1 MSIYLVGIGMGTEP
15 TLTLEAKQ
23 AIEKSDV
30 IIGASRMLSLAAEHN
45 LPYGESAVIN
55 GKLMLNEY
63 VSDKIYAFLKGIKY
77 KNASVLLSGDVG
89 FYSGAKKLADILGD
103 DAILI
108 AGVST
113 LQYFCA
119 KLKISW
125 QDVCTASLHGRS
137 ENVIQK
143 INRNRYTFVILD
155 SKDSLHDL
163 CSKLMYYDMNDV
175 IVTLGEDLGYES
187 ENIISHKPEKMID
200 IKPSK
205 LASAVIENPCFDN
218 RACISIPDDEFIRD
232 SVPMTKSAVR
242 SLSISKLRLESD
254 SVVYD
259 VGGGTGSVSVE
270 IALQHPDIKV
280 YSIEKNPKACE
291 LISLNKKKFKADNV
305 DIIEGTAPDVLES
318 LPKPD
323 RVFIGGSSGNMKA
336 VIDFVFSKNPKCR
349 IVVNTVTL
357 NSLNDIYKII
367 DDNDDYDADFTSV
380 QIAESKRVGKY
391 FMMNGQNP
399 VYIISITKRG

>member
-1 MSIYLVGIGMGTEP
+1 MSIYLVGIGMGTES

-77 KNASVLLSGDVG
+77 KNALVLLSGDVG
-89 FYSGAKKLADILGD
+89 FYSGAKKLADILGG
-103 DAILI
+103 DARLI

-175 IVTLGEDLGYES
+175 IITLGEDLGYES
-187 ENIISHKPEKMID
+187 ENIVSHKPEKMID

-205 LASAVIENPCFDN
+205 LASAVIENPYFDN

-232 SVPMTKSAVR
+232 RVPMTKSAVR
-242 SLSISKLRLESD
+242 LLSISKLRLESE

-280 YSIEKNPKACE
+280 YSIEKNPRACE
-291 LISLNKKKFKADNV
+291 LIALNKKKFRADNV

-323 RVFIGGSSGNMKA
+323 RVFIGGSSGNMKS

-367 DDNDDYDADFTSV
+367 DNNDDYDADFTSV